1 MKAIWSI
8 ARRELRS
15 LFDHPTG
22 YILLVVFVG
31 LNNFLYFRQA
41 YITGLASLRPM
52 LDLLPWMFLFFIP
65 AVTMRAL
72 AEDLRA
78 GTLEVLLAQPITEL
92 ELLVGKYLGELLFI
106 LISLAVTL
114 AIPLGLSLG
123 ADLQVGVLVAQY
135 VGSALFAAGFVGVG
149 IWASSLGRNQI
160 TAFIVG
166 VAVMF
171 VLIFLGLNQLVV
183 GLPPVLGTV
192 AANLS
197 VLSHFENVT
206 RGVIDLRDAV
216 YFVTLTAIFLALAY
230 LAIMNRKLAPHGDAL
245 KRLRLGT
252 GLIVIALVVVNLFGR
267 HIGGRLDLT
276 PGNVYTLSNATK
288 SLLGDLADLVTIKLF
303 VSRELPP
310 EIALLKRDIDDVL
323 SDFRSA
329 GKGKVRIVEL
339 DPADDA
345 EAATEAQ
352 SLGIPPVQFNVVGQA
367 ELQVKEGYLGLA
379 VQFADESE
387 TIPLVQRTDDLE
399 YRLAS
404 YVRALTRESEPVV
417 GIVEELGP
425 AQEQTGGF
433 NYLRQ
438 QLAQMY
444 EVRTVSVETDTLLP
458 REFETLIFAGSPMTA
473 ADSVVDK
480 IRNYLELGGNALVMA
495 SGMQLSPQAGQPFAG
510 PMPVAWNRILEPYGV
525 SIKADMVYDLASNE
539 QASIPGSIPGFRI
552 FVSYPFW
559 IRALSTKQ
567 ASVNQDIE
575 SVFMPWSSQVD
586 TSDAVAGT
594 VTPLFT
600 TSQAG
605 GVEEGQAFIAPQRND
620 YPRDDLAPRLVGV
633 LINPF
638 SADSAAASNEVE
650 GDARQLPR
658 GRLVVLGNGE
668 FARDAWVR
676 NATHNL
682 VFLVNAVDWLMQ
694 DEGLIAIRSKNRSP
708 PPLVFES
715 EATRD
720 FVKYGNVI
728 AVPLMIVLAAIGRL
742 LQRKQSTRREYVPL
756 AGSEG
761 V

>member
-15 LFDHPTG
+15 LFDHPIG
-22 YILLVVFVG
+22 YILIVVFVG

-41 YITGLASLRPM
+41 YITGIASLRPM
-52 LDLLPWMFLFFIP
+52 LDLLPWMFLFFVP

-78 GTLEVLLAQPITEL
+78 GTLEVVLAQPITEI
-92 ELLVGKYLGELLFI
+92 ELLAGKYLGELLFI
-106 LISLAVTL
+106 LIALGVTL

-123 ADLQVGVLVAQY
+123 ADLQMGVIVAQY
-135 VGSALFAAGFVGVG
+135 VGSALFAAGFVGIG
-149 IWASSLGRNQI
+149 IWTSSLGRNQI

-171 VLIFLGLNQLVV
+171 LLIFLGLNQLVV
-183 GLPPVLGTV
+183 GLPPVLGTI

-197 VLSHFENVT
+197 VLSHFANVT
-206 RGVIDLRDAV
+206 RGVIDLRDVV
-216 YFVTLTAIFLALAY
+216 YFLTLTAVFLALAY
-230 LAIMNRKLAPHGDAL
+230 LAIMNRKLAPRGDAL
-245 KRLRLGT
+245 KRLRFGT
-252 GLIVIALVVVNLFGR
+252 GLIVIALIVVNLFGR

-276 PGNVYTLSNATK
+276 PGNVYTLSRATK
-288 SLLGDLADLVTIKLF
+288 NLLGDLTDFVTIKLF

-329 GKGKVRIVEL
+329 GKGKIRVVEL
-339 DPADDA
+339 DPADDS
-345 EAATEAQ
+345 EAATDAQ
-352 SLGIPPVQFNVVGQA
+352 SLGIPPVQFNVVGQS

-379 VQFADESE
+379 VQFADASE

-404 YVRALTRESEPVV
+404 YVRTLTREAEPVV
-417 GIVEELGP
+417 GIVEEQGP
-425 AQEQTGGF
+425 AQEQTGGV

-438 QLAQMY
+438 QLGEMY
-444 EVRTVSVETDTLLP
+444 DVRTVSVDSDTLLP
-458 REFETLIFAGSPMTA
+458 RQFETLVFAGSPMTA

-480 IRNYLELGGNALVMA
+480 IRHYLELGGNALVMA
-495 SGMQLSPQAGQPFAG
+495 SGMQLSPQAGQPFAA

-539 QASIPGSIPGFRI
+539 QVSIPGSIPGFRV

-567 ASVNQDIE
+567 ANVNQDIE
-575 SVFMPWSSQVD
+575 SVFMPWSSQID

-605 GVEEGQAFIAPQRND
+605 GVEEGQAFIAPQRDD

-633 LINPF
+633 MINPF
-638 SADSAAASNEVE
+638 TADSVGGRSQSEE
-650 GDARQLPR
+650 EARQLPS
-658 GRLVVLGNGE
+658 GRLVVLGNGD

-720 FVKYGNVI
+720 FVKYGNIIV
-728 AVPLMIVLAAIGRL
+728 VPLMIVLAAIVRL
-742 LQRKQSTRREYVPL
+742 LRRKQSTRRKYAPL